1 MRGKRELPSLC
12 CYPPWAEPSSL
23 SSFVLFSSWS
33 SEGSQ
38 MWFRKP
44 PGKEE
49 LGEGSLNVGMGCEG
63 IGKALQHWW
72 GTPDRSFY
80 VPEGSWKGQTSFP
93 R

>member
-1 MRGKRELPSLC
+1 MNERKRELPSLC

-38 MWFRKP
+38 MWFGKP

-49 LGEGSLNVGMGCEG
+49 LGEGGLNVGMGCEG
-63 IGKALQHWW
+63 IGKALQH
-72 GTPDRSFY
+72 
-80 VPEGSWKGQTSFP
+80 VQGSPPLVGDP
-93 R
+93 RQVFLCT